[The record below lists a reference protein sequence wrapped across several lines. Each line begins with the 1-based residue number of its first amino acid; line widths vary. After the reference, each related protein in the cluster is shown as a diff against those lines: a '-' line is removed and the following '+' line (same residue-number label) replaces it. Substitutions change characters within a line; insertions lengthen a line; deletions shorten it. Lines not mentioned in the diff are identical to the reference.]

1 MPTLYYCTNRAQLG
15 TYKTD
20 GPLEKTPDGYYSD
33 KDDQVSDSIDFG
45 EIGYRKSGSKITW
58 QAPNIIHSSKLLPR
72 LGDWFRNQKNRDQQQ
87 ICIYVHGFN
96 VSFDDAVVAAA
107 QLQEELKK
115 RGYQGL
121 MALFTWPSDG
131 KLTHYF
137 SDQVDAERSST
148 AFLRALMKVKNFI
161 DNTFAGDPSQVCSA
175 RIHLVAHSMGNLLLQ
190 DAMFNLWN
198 YSGRRPHHRML
209 NEVVMAAADIAN
221 EALEPGEMGEAIP
234 AMASRVTV
242 YYAEDDLS
250 MPASK
255 VANVAH
261 LRFSRRL
268 GQFGP
273 EHPERLPQN
282 VWAVDCSKPN
292 KGFLGHSYYLESKD
306 ILDDLASVLAGG
318 PGSKKRKPKDGP
330 RSFEMT

>member
-1 MPTLYYCTNRAQLG
+1 MPKIYYCTNRAQPG
-15 TYKTD
+15 PYTTD
-20 GPLEKTPDGYYSD
+20 GPLKKTPQGYYSD
-33 KDDQVSDSIDFG
+33 KDDQVNDNIDFG
-45 EIGYRKSGSKITW
+45 EIEYRKSRGKITL
-58 QAPNIIHSSKLLPR
+58 QAPSIIHSSKLLPR
-72 LGDWFRNQKNRDQQQ
+72 LADWFRNQESRNQQQ

-96 VSFDDAVVAAA
+96 VTFEEAVDAAA
-107 QLQEELKK
+107 KLHDELVK

-148 AFLRALMKVKNFI
+148 AFLRGLMKVKKFI
-161 DNTFAGDPSQVCSA
+161 DETFAGDPSQVCSA
-175 RIHLVAHSMGNLLLQ
+175 RIHVLAHSMGNLLLQ
-190 DAMFNLWN
+190 NALFNIWN
-198 YSGRRPHHRML
+198 YAGRRPHHRLL

-221 EALEPGEMGEAIP
+221 EALEPGEPGEAIP

-306 ILDDLASVLAGG
+306 MLDDLASVLGGG
-318 PGSKKRKPKDGP
+318 PGSRKRKPKDGP